1 MSMFNKAKNVEVND
15 STISTVSGNQ
25 NIAENMTIYQNAR
38 NRARKPSSEEFNGL
52 ITEDLGRMNA
62 NDSAVTSSSASN
74 ERTYNVGGDA
84 YIAESLHQNFQG
96 SDASFL
102 SKLHVGKNAGTLG
115 SKACLEGTRISLL
128 KRIRE
133 WALHPSG
140 ERTLFLTGAAGMGK
154 SAIAHTIARNLEAA
168 GDAIVPF
175 FAFNRS

>member
-52 ITEDLGRMNA
+52 ITEDPGRMNA
-62 NDSAVTSSSASN
+62 TARPDIIRPDLKKSKKDDSAVTSSSASN

-96 SDASFL
+96 S
-102 SKLHVGKNAGTLG
+102 GG
-115 SKACLEGTRISLL
+115 
-128 KRIRE
+128 
-133 WALHPSG
+133 
-140 ERTLFLTGAAGMGK
+140 
-154 SAIAHTIARNLEAA
+154 
-168 GDAIVPF
+168 
-175 FAFNRS
+175 